1 MVVMALGILCHAK
14 NGNMRRIQSMVG
26 MMLHHAGVPQRV
38 ITQFNQLGVSI
49 GCTAINRAVAAL
61 SDAQRRR
68 LLDVG
73 STLQKVPYIWVYD
86 NIQCEDGVGIERV
99 DSKKRRYDA
108 TGGYMAKAIVD
119 PGQELPTKQSF
130 HPEKMDGM
138 GSSHL
143 MPEDRCFFEKVRG
156 PL

>member
-1 MVVMALGILCHAK
+1 MVVMALSILCYAK
-14 NGNMRRIQSMVG
+14 NDNMRRVQSIVG
-26 MMLHHAGVPQRV
+26 MMLHQAGLPQRV
-38 ITQFNQLGVSI
+38 KTQLNQLGVSI
-49 GCTAINRAVAAL
+49 GCTAINKAVAAL

-73 STLQKVPYIWVYD
+73 SNIREVPYVWVYD
-86 NIQCEDGVGIERV
+86 NIQGEDSVSTERV

-119 PGQELPTKQSF
+119 PGQGLPTKQSF

-138 GSSHL
+138 STSHL
-143 MPEDRCFFEKVRG
+143 LPTAEDRAFLEKV
-156 PL
+156 

>member
-1 MVVMALGILCHAK
+1 MVVMALSILCHAK
-14 NGNMRRIQSMVG
+14 NENMRRVQSMVG

-38 ITQFNQLGVSI
+38 VTQLNQLGISI
-49 GCTAINRAVAAL
+49 GCTAINKAVTFL

-73 STLQKVPYIWVYD
+73 SNIQKVPYIWVYD
-86 NIQCEDGVGIERV
+86 NIQVEDRVGSERV

-119 PGQELPTKQSF
+119 PGQVLPTKQSF

-138 GSSHL
+138 TSSHL
-143 MPEDRCFFEKVRG
+143 FPATAEDRAFFENV
-156 PL
+156 